1 MLYLAWRARIL
12 SGRSTISIY
21 ISKYI
26 NQRIAGEL
34 HAFLEARRGQ
44 ITSLLETTCRA
55 VQGYLTMLWSDFH
68 LHLHF
73 TVKSWMVKITDFF
86 FTQNLQHHFGYST
99 VHNMIYNVF
108 YKLYKIIYIVVWTRF
123 YNKQKFNFLMLKT
136 LTNSKINIKMMGIFS
151 YYFSSLVRSR

>member
-1 MLYLAWRARIL
+1 MMQWEKSSCSCSFVNNNWESTMVVVRFMTHIFTYTTNCYYPWWTWMLYLAWRARIL

-55 VQGYLTMLWSDFH
+55 VQGYLTMRWSEFH
-68 LHLHF
+68 LHLLHF
-73 TVKSWMVKITDFF
+73 TVKSLMVKITHFF
-86 FTQNLQHHFGYST
+86 FT
-99 VHNMIYNVF
+99 VHRIMF
-108 YKLYKIIYIVVWTRF
+108 FTSF
-123 YNKQKFNFLMLKT
+123 
-136 LTNSKINIKMMGIFS
+136 IK
-151 YYFSSLVRSR
+151 